1 MARVRITQVRS
12 TIDRPQTQ
20 KNAIKSLGL
29 GKINRYIEL
38 EQTPAIV
45 GVINKVKHLVKIEEI

>member
-1 MARVRITQVRS
+1 MAQVRITQVRS